1 MQWALFGSLL
11 SKYIKMP
18 LLKWIKFVFNFNLLN
33 RSQKVPIE
41 KAKFLELARTKWV
54 KLESVIDKMK
64 KLYVA
69 SSSPASSKKANKKH
83 SLQEII
89 DNCNQNALK
98 GGSQF

>member
-1 MQWALFGSLL
+1 
-11 SKYIKMP
+11 MP
-18 LLKWIKFVFNFNLLN
+18 LLKWANFNLNSLN

-54 KLESVIDKMK
+54 KLESVIEKMK
-64 KLYVA
+64 KLYVV
-69 SSSPASSKKANKKH
+69 SSSPASKKAKIAKKN

-98 GGSQF
+98 GEPKPKFKFNFQPNLIFYIR